1 MVKMDVRGLANG
13 DKFVNLV
20 LDAKN
25 IIGGN

>member
-1 MVKMDVRGLANG
+1 MVKLDVRGLANG

-25 IIGGN
+25 IIRGN